1 MNKKEFF
8 QVFLSR
14 FQFFL
19 RVTCFGTLSGSL
31 PGVRTILQV
40 IAFLQGSCK
49 ILAKNAFSFNQGSG
63 QRSYLESQLHC
74 PSLIWEMTR
83 RNEEL
88 EARHSAPAANME
100 NNPPNPALLPP
111 IFYSRVV
118 SWWPW
123 VDGHENLNCWMFNM
137 KRTEIWI
144 KYRKCRFNSSCR
156 LIIFHPLSN
165 YCAIVYPRSFS
176 PELPEYGV
184 D

>member
-1 MNKKEFF
+1 MARLGYKSVMICYLENKQKR
-8 QVFLSR
+8 VFSSFSLQISV
-14 FQFFL
+14 FSKGNLFWD
-19 RVTCFGTLSGSL
+19 TFGFTTRGS
-31 PGVRTILQV
+31 
-40 IAFLQGSCK
+40 
-49 ILAKNAFSFNQGSG
+49 SG
-63 QRSYLESQLHC
+63 QRSYLESQLHW

-83 RNEEL
+83 RNKEL
-88 EARHSAPAANME
+88 EARHSAPAAKME

-165 YCAIVYPRSFS
+165 YWAIVYPRSFS
-176 PELPEYGV
+176 PELPEYGG